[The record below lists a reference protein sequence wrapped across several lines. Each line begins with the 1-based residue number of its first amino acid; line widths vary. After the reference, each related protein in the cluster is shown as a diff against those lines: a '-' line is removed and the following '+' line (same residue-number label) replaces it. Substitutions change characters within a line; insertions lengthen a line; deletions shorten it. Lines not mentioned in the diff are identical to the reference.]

1 MVRRERKRW
10 EDIAV
15 EQIGRREARTA
26 FYRDS
31 APKMTLN
38 GVWNFLYLEAPELSP
53 EGFMNKEISKE
64 GWDQIDVPSVWQF
77 TRIRSY
83 ALHGCIVSVSG

>member
-64 GWDQIDVPSVWQF
+64 GWDQIDVPSVW
-77 TRIRSY
+77 
-83 ALHGCIVSVSG
+83 

>member
-31 APKMTLN
+31 APKN
-38 GVWNFLYLEAPELSP
+38 DIEWSVEL
-53 EGFMNKEISKE
+53 FIS
-64 GWDQIDVPSVWQF
+64 
-77 TRIRSY
+77 RS
-83 ALHGCIVSVSG
+83 AGIIS